1 MSDLFLRSNS
11 LISGVFCVG
20 IRFRV
25 WVLDQYREV
34 TLPYRRLV
42 SDACHNIEI
51 LITHH
56 NSLILALLKPPFL
69 RLALLLGLL
78 PLALRRSPLH
88 QVQSGGSVR
97 LRHPSRSDKNVILM
111 WLADFGQFKQ

>member
-1 MSDLFLRSNS
+1 MSLSNS

-20 IRFRV
+20 MRFRV
-25 WVLDQYREV
+25 GVLDQYREV

-69 RLALLLGLL
+69 RLALLLGL
-78 PLALRRSPLH
+78 P
-88 QVQSGGSVR
+88 
-97 LRHPSRSDKNVILM
+97 VIESYQKKTPEINELDRDTKI
-111 WLADFGQFKQ
+111 LKI

>member
-1 MSDLFLRSNS
+1 MSPSNS

-20 IRFRV
+20 MRFRV

-69 RLALLLGLL
+69 RLALLLTGTAIRKKTPEINELD
-78 PLALRRSPLH
+78 R
-88 QVQSGGSVR
+88 
-97 LRHPSRSDKNVILM
+97 DK
-111 WLADFGQFKQ
+111 KS